1 MQKPHLQISIQNGVL
16 KIIRSSNGVDEPFL
30 ILEVE
35 IEDLK
40 VLQPAEAAHRIGG
53 TVLNLLRTWHKS
65 DFGDWIV
72 LPVFDGLGKDSEK

>member
-1 MQKPHLQISIQNGVL
+1 MEKPHLKISIENGVL
-16 KIIRSSNGVDEPFL
+16 KIVRGSTGVDEPFL

-35 IEDLK
+35 IEELK

-72 LPVFDGLGKDSEK
+72 PSVYDGLGKDAEK